1 MDSFNTL
8 KIEQK
13 TDHYFS
19 IKNNRKILK
28 IKIQSILCPFGID
41 EEYGN
46 YVLKLEF
53 DETNMKHLEIIESI
67 RIFENN
73 LKEEFKASNKE
84 WKSLLVLRE
93 NNHLFLEAKIK
104 KYKGKLMI
112 DTTYDNN
119 ERHLNTIY
127 DLGTNKIVD
136 VILEIPTLWDY
147 RKKDISDEHNDNKI
161 GLILNINKIHIYD

>member
-1 MDSFNTL
+1 MDTFKTL

-19 IKNNRKILK
+19 IKNNRKNLK
-28 IKIQSILCPFGID
+28 ININSILCPFGLD

-67 RIFENN
+67 RTLENN
-73 LKEEFKASNKE
+73 LKNEFHASAKE

-104 KYKGKLMI
+104 KFKGKLMI
-112 DTTYDNN
+112 DTTFDDDQHY
-119 ERHLNTIY
+119 LNTIY

-136 VILEIPTLWDY
+136 VLLEIPTLWDY
-147 RKKDISDEHNDNKI
+147 RKKDIPDEDNENKI
-161 GLILNINKIHIYD
+161 GLILNINKICIYG

>member
-53 DETNMKHLEIIESI
+53 DETNMKHLEIIENI
-67 RIFENN
+67 RTFENN
-73 LKEEFKASNKE
+73 LKEEFQASAKE

-104 KYKGKLMI
+104 KYKGKS
-112 DTTYDNN
+112 DTITQLCSLQVVL
-119 ERHLNTIY
+119 R
-127 DLGTNKIVD
+127 
-136 VILEIPTLWDY
+136 
-147 RKKDISDEHNDNKI
+147 
-161 GLILNINKIHIYD
+161 LILFFSNV

>member
-1 MDSFNTL
+1 MDSFKTL

-19 IKNNRKILK
+19 LKNNRKNLK
-28 IKIQSILCPFGID
+28 IKINSILCPFGID

-53 DETNMKHLEIIESI
+53 DEKNMKHLEIIESI
-67 RIFENN
+67 RTLENN
-73 LKEEFKASNKE
+73 LKEEFKASSKE
-84 WKSLLVLRE
+84 WKSLLILRE

-104 KYKGKLMI
+104 KFKGKIMI
-112 DTTYDNN
+112 DTTYDNDQYY
-119 ERHLNTIY
+119 LNTIY

-136 VILEIPTLWDY
+136 VLLEIPTLWDY
-147 RKKDISDEHNDNKI
+147 RKKDISDEHNENKI